1 MFVFLSGII
10 MFYVLQT
17 IMLFLKESNIK
28 IKRLFFYLF
37 VIFETG
43 LPLYFTILDF
53 MLRQSN
59 KKTWIRYINL
69 YWIVLC
75 KQPECDKGELPLQC
89 GRRCRRIQD
98 NRNRKLDKGKYK
110 EYWL

>member
-28 IKRLFFYLF
+28 IKILFFYLF

-43 LPLYFTILDF
+43 LPLYWLYVKTVKQENLD
-53 MLRQSN
+53 S
-59 KKTWIRYINL
+59 L
-69 YWIVLC
+69 Y
-75 KQPECDKGELPLQC
+75 
-89 GRRCRRIQD
+89 
-98 NRNRKLDKGKYK
+98 
-110 EYWL
+110 